1 MAVKT
6 WERKQASINAN
17 LKQTQCST
25 RQNDSNENAH
35 PNKIYHRSPILVI
48 MVIQY
53 LECWTYNPVDLGS
66 IPGVSPIYNVLAKP
80 VIQPSTTT
88 LISNILAEN
97 YIQIDDGVGT
107 SDWLPQTNGILQGDP
122 LSPILFNVLTHDV
135 TKGMEGVSTYIYA
148 DDMAIAATDLD
159 NIQSAL
165 DTLSKWTEQNDI
177 KINEEKTE
185 LVVFRK
191 GGRLT
196 EEENVKC
203 NGKQLKRTSDFKYLG
218 ITIQTTGKSFRL
230 HIRSRVMAATRAMNE
245 IRNITQLSISTAMDL
260 FRIKILP
267 ILTYGLESVGEY
279 LTYKQMEELERVKAR
294 YLKRALGLPQN
305 ARSRLVYELTRETFL
320 IEDLRCEIMLP
331 ANDAYKRL
339 LQDLHEKKTSIP
351 EEFYAT
357 CAMFPNIMF
366 SYFIVFRHP
375 VGEIELSAAFCY
387 ELQASGK
394 SRPQRIPTSFDVP
407 TSDGSLPKANQT
419 IGLPLLRRTQYRF
432 QSTNAIVCR
441 SFVVRSLSVYAP

>member
-1 MAVKT
+1 MAV
-6 WERKQASINAN
+6 ENLIDQIKQATGKPKGKLYVVFVDYSKAFDLVN
-17 LKQTQCST
+17 
-25 RQNDSNENAH
+25 R
-35 PNKIYHRSPILVI
+35 RILVDK
-48 MVIQY
+48 
-53 LECWTYNPVDLGS
+53 LEDLIG
-66 IPGVSPIYNVLAKP
+66 KT
-80 VIQPSTTT
+80 STTT

-165 DTLSKWTEQNDI
+165 DTLSKWAERNDI

-267 ILTYGLESVGEY
+267 VLTYGLESVGEY

-357 CAMFPNIMF
+357 CAMQDRTWTEANHEMRHVTTRLATHGFHHKVCGNKTYHEPNDKCVCVLC
-366 SYFIVFRHP
+366 S
-375 VGEIELSAAFCY
+375 ELCDRYHIIKCKKRQKSIAAY
-387 ELQASGK
+387 SK
-394 SRPQRIPTSFDVP
+394 D
-407 TSDGSLPKANQT
+407 K
-419 IGLPLLRRTQYRF
+419 
-432 QSTNAIVCR
+432 
-441 SFVVRSLSVYAP
+441 